1 VSIIEIIS
9 TYREGFANGLLTT
22 LKLCLIVWFV
32 GFFVGTFIGILGS
45 KFKLMIGM
53 PSRIISFILSGTPV
67 LVFLF
72 WVHYP
77 LQTMLNVI
85 IDPFYTTAMT
95 ISIINIFAVAEIVR
109 NGISELPQ
117 QYIEAAKVYGI
128 TPKKRL
134 VNIELPIIFRFV
146 LPSFLILQV
155 NMLHL
160 TLFGS
165 LISVDEIF
173 RTCQRVNAQIYQ
185 PIEIYTA
192 LGIFFIIV
200 CLPLNSLAYWLKI
213 KFSRDLSER

>member
-1 VSIIEIIS
+1 MSIIEIIS

-22 LKLCLIVWFV
+22 LKLCLIVWFA
-32 GFFVGTFIGILGS
+32 GFVVGTLLGILGS
-45 KFKLMIGM
+45 KFKLMIGV
-53 PSRIISFILSGTPV
+53 PSKIISFILSGTPV

-77 LQTMLNVI
+77 LQTMLNII

-109 NGISELPQ
+109 NSIAELPQ

-128 TPKKRL
+128 SSKKRL
-134 VNIELPIIFRFV
+134 VKIELPIIFRFV

-192 LGIFFIIV
+192 LGIFFILV